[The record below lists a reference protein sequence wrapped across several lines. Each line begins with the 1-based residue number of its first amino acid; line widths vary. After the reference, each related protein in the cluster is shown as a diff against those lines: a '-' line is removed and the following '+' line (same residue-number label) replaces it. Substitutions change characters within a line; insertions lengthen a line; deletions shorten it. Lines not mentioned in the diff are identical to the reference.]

1 MKSTKGIK
9 KQGKDRKIEKSKPIK
24 AATQPLTF
32 LSTILISTRTEK
44 KVNLK
49 SFIRVIRD
57 KILIG
62 DVMLYPYNKG
72 IRLKPLIDITKHED
86 YTSKLID
93 WKEEIDAGNF
103 IEDFIRYHQSPI
115 YLSYSISNFFFRFC
129 INENEANIP
138 DLIREF
144 SEYINENKEEDENL
158 KEFIMNEGQ
167 TTNILLLI
175 ITNFFEALIK
185 TIELYPKK
193 LISLSSYFQI
203 TDQEVPEYICLYRG
217 FSKDRNQ
224 EILDYVEDNLNKTIS
239 INAMLSTSIK
249 FITALG
255 FCGDGGIIWRIII
268 NKKSFEKFYYSYISP
283 NHLTID
289 ADTILDPRFEIEFLL
304 NYGIQLRCISKLEN
318 QDDITSG
325 NHYTLYTFLFM
336 GYDVHQARSGFRDLI
351 RKKESIL
358 TRISDEYI

>member
-224 EILDYVEDNLNKTIS
+224 EILNYVERNKHNTIS

-255 FCGDGGIIWRIII
+255 FCGDGGIIWRIIV
-268 NKKSFEKFYYSYISP
+268 Y
-283 NHLTID
+283 
-289 ADTILDPRFEIEFLL
+289 
-304 NYGIQLRCISKLEN
+304 
-318 QDDITSG
+318 
-325 NHYTLYTFLFM
+325 
-336 GYDVHQARSGFRDLI
+336 
-351 RKKESIL
+351 
-358 TRISDEYI
+358 